1 MIIIVH
7 VVCYYVY
14 TYIYIHCLY
23 SCIIMTAPPE
33 YDAVL
38 KMYGEITELMR
49 ATPSMTQHISTQ
61 FKTNSWISITTKCS
75 EGELITCALEKIKQ
89 DPSKNFKLFVDMLKA
104 TVGMRDIVNK
114 LTK

>member
-1 MIIIVH
+1 
-7 VVCYYVY
+7 
-14 TYIYIHCLY
+14 
-23 SCIIMTAPPE
+23 MTAPPE

-38 KMYGEITELMR
+38 MMYGEITELMR

-75 EGELITCALEKIKQ
+75 EDELITCALEKIKR